1 MSARRKPAET
11 IIHDG
16 GNLGLVD
23 AHALCRIR
31 LRHRFNDLVYRDRR
45 KRSELAVID
54 TRDGIV
60 STIRR
65 RGHDAV
71 ELVGFFDWGG
81 STDRRVPGQQLFDLL

>member
-1 MSARRKPAET
+1 LAVT
-11 IIHDG
+11 
-16 GNLGLVD
+16 NV
-23 AHALCRIR
+23 
-31 LRHRFNDLVYRDRR
+31 R

-65 RGHDAV
+65 GGHDGV

-81 STDRRVPGQQLFDLL
+81 STDRRVPRQQLFDLL

>member
-1 MSARRKPAET
+1 MAQ
-11 IIHDG
+11 
-16 GNLGLVD
+16 NLKMATPGES
-23 AHALCRIR
+23 
-31 LRHRFNDLVYRDRR
+31 

-65 RGHDAV
+65 RGHDGV